1 MMVFILIL
9 LLLAA
14 IFGVLGAVLKVAA
27 VLILSAF
34 LAVAVLAGLAWWAL
48 KRKARQIQRDYDAQR
63 IQGKTTSTGTT
74 VFVENEADPGE
85 LPARDDRY

>member
-1 MMVFILIL
+1 MFVFILIL

-27 VLILSAF
+27 VLIQTAF
-34 LAVAVLAGLAWWAL
+34 LSVAVLARLAWCAL
-48 KRKARQIQRDYDAQR
+48 RRKARQIHSDYEHQR
-63 IQGKTTSTGTT
+63 IHGKTTSTGTT